1 MPYDPLAMDD
11 ETRHLLE
18 LRNILEHRRR
28 LYEQQIAKLE
38 PNVPHDVRL
47 GLAGTTREL
56 DMVEAKL
63 RLPPIGLD
71 VQEAVGPDGPA
82 LTLELRM
89 RQLERDMRKLLGGL
103 VEDIAAQREESAI
116 WRETQE
122 AWRAAI
128 DSWRRTEDL
137 ARRLGQRRTLIVVG
151 GLGLVQLAALL
162 LIVWIAATLRAH
174 GL

>member
-1 MPYDPLAMDD
+1 M
-11 ETRHLLE
+11 LE
-18 LRNILEHRRR
+18 LHNILEHRRR

-47 GLAGTTREL
+47 GLASTVREL
-56 DMVEAKL
+56 EMVEAKL
-63 RLPPIGLD
+63 RLPPIGLE
-71 VQEAVGPDGPA
+71 VQEAVPEGPA

-89 RQLERDMRKLLGGL
+89 RQLERDMRQLLGGL
-103 VEDIAAQREESAI
+103 IEDIAAQRAESAI

-151 GLGLVQLAALL
+151 GLALVQLAALL
-162 LIVWIAATLRAH
+162 LIVWIAATLHAH

>member
-18 LRNILEHRRR
+18 LHNILEHRRR
-28 LYEQQIAKLE
+28 LYEQQVATLE

-47 GLAGTTREL
+47 GLAGTEREL

-63 RLPPIGLD
+63 RLPPIGVE
-71 VQEAVGPDGPA
+71 VQAAVPEGPA
-82 LTLELRM
+82 LTLELRV
-89 RQLERDMRKLLGGL
+89 RQIERDMRKLIGGL
-103 VEDIAAQREESAI
+103 VEDIAAQRADSAK

-137 ARRLGQRRTLIVVG
+137 ARRHGQRRTLFVVG
-151 GLGLVQLAALL
+151 GLALVQVAALL

>member
-1 MPYDPLAMDD
+1 MPYDPLAIDD

-47 GLAGTTREL
+47 GLAGTVREL
-56 DMVEAKL
+56 EMVEAKL

-71 VQEAVGPDGPA
+71 VQEAVGPEGPA

-89 RQLERDMRKLLGGL
+89 RQLERDMRKILGGL
-103 VEDIAAQREESAI
+103 VEDIAAQRGESST
-116 WRETQE
+116 WRESQE
-122 AWRAAI
+122 QWRSDQDAWRGNQE
-128 DSWRRTEDL
+128 T
-137 ARRLGQRRTLIVVG
+137 ARKRGQRRTLYAALV
-151 GLGLVQLAALL
+151 LALVQLAALL
-162 LIVWIAATLRAH
+162 IIVWIAATLRAH

>member
-1 MPYDPLAMDD
+1 MDD

-28 LYEQQIAKLE
+28 LYEQQIATLE

-47 GLAGTTREL
+47 GLAGTEREL

-63 RLPPIGLD
+63 RLPPIGVE
-71 VQEAVGPDGPA
+71 VQAAVPEGPT

-89 RQLERDMRKLLGGL
+89 RQLERDMRRILGGL
-103 VEDIAAQREESAI
+103 VEDIAAQRSESSA
-116 WRETQE
+116 WRTSQEQWRSNQDAWRGDQE
-122 AWRAAI
+122 A
-128 DSWRRTEDL
+128 
-137 ARRLGQRRTLIVVG
+137 ARKRGQRRTLYAALI
-151 GLGLVQLAALL
+151 LALVQLAGL
-162 LIVWIAATLRAH
+162 LIVVWIAATLRAH